1 MKIYITNYAVYKPSP
16 ENPAEMP
23 KLEYV
28 DALFRRRLSQIT
40 RMTIE
45 AVHALSGDDDGVSQL
60 SQMKLCFASFRGEI
74 ARQLKIN
81 KGLVEDADVMPAP
94 FSLSVF
100 NTPPA
105 AATIALG
112 MKAGYTAVYPAEDDF
127 KGAFLSAA
135 SAVLCG
141 SEKNVVFAFADE
153 KIPDEYRDCRGFT
166 DALPLAFACIISAEP
181 SAGSAELELD
191 GNLSEIT
198 ASPQKFLD
206 FLEGSVRQAGKT
218 VA

>member
-1 MKIYITNYAVYKPSP
+1 MKVYVTKLASYQPSQ
-16 ENPAEMP
+16 ENPAEQP

-45 AVHALSGDDDGVSQL
+45 SVHSLGDDVKNL
-60 SQMKLCFASFRGEI
+60 KLVFASFRGEI

-105 AATIALG
+105 ATTIALG
-112 MKAGYTAVYPAEDDF
+112 MKSGYTAIYPGQNDF
-127 KGAFLSAA
+127 YSAFVSAA
-135 SAVLCG
+135 SSVMSG
-141 SEKNVVFAFADE
+141 SEKKVIFAYADE
-153 KIPDEYRDCRGFT
+153 KIPEEYKSCDGYTDET
-166 DALPLAFACIISAEP
+166 PLAFACVLSSEP
-181 SAGSAELELD
+181 DSGSTEVEL
-191 GNLSEIT
+191 NPKNEIF
-198 ASPQKFLD
+198 ASPQKFLS
-206 FLEGSVRQAGKT
+206 FLQKIIRRTA
-218 VA
+218 

>member
-1 MKIYITNYAVYKPSP
+1 MDADFVFFIKTSVYKPSP
-16 ENPAEMP
+16 ENPAEQP

-28 DALFRRRLSQIT
+28 DALFRRRLSQLT

-45 AVHALSGDDDGVSQL
+45 AVHGLITEASDEEKNSILSS
-60 SQMKLCFASFRGEI
+60 KLVFASFRGEI

-112 MKAGYTAVYPAEDDF
+112 MKAGYTAIYPSEDNF
-127 KGAFLSAA
+127 YSALLAAA
-135 SAVLCG
+135 SSVISG
-141 SEKNVVFAFADE
+141 SEKQVIFAYADE
-153 KIPDEYRDCRGFT
+153 KIPEEYKDCKNYIEKS
-166 DALPLAFACIISAEP
+166 PLAFACLISGEKSKGAIEI
-181 SAGSAELELD
+181 
-191 GNLSEIT
+191 NLRDERILRIK
-198 ASPQKFLD
+198 PED
-206 FLEGSVRQAGKT
+206 FLSFFR
-218 VA
+218 